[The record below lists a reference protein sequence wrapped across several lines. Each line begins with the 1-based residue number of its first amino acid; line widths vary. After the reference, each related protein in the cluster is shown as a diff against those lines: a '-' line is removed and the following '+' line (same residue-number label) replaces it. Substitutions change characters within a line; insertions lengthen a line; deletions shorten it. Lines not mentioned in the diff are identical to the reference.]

1 MLVLTILFVGVVSI
15 IGLYLGNEGFR
26 VWADKNILGKDIE
39 EDKLPIIDLTST
51 DNTKIYAYG
60 SYVLTLENN
69 NLSIYNRSAKK
80 IKDLNVT
87 ISNPIFESDGDYL
100 LIADEG
106 SSKAYLI
113 YNDSIQWEKDIDGEI
128 ARTTVNRNGE
138 TGIIV
143 VGTTY
148 KSVIIMYDNSGKEKF
163 KTFLSTTSATDIAL
177 SEDGKY
183 LGFIEINTLGA
194 TISSKVK
201 NISVEKAVSTPNESI
216 INTYEANSDILY
228 MKIRYKNNIIVVL
241 GDDGVYSLNNGKTE
255 KIVNIDN
262 NISFIDVDLDGYV
275 ASIIEESNKFEL
287 KLTNIENKKD
297 NTYLINE
304 TVKKIY
310 CNDNITAIDAGSKVE
325 FVNSN
330 AWLVKKFNSS
340 QNIKDIIIGKNVA
353 VIVYKDRAEVIGI

>member
-1 MLVLTILFVGVVSI
+1 
-15 IGLYLGNEGFR
+15 
-26 VWADKNILGKDIE
+26 
-39 EDKLPIIDLTST
+39 
-51 DNTKIYAYG
+51 
-60 SYVLTLENN
+60 
-69 NLSIYNRSAKK
+69 
-80 IKDLNVT
+80 
-87 ISNPIFESDGDYL
+87 
-100 LIADEG
+100 
-106 SSKAYLI
+106 
-113 YNDSIQWEKDIDGEI
+113 
-128 ARTTVNRNGE
+128 
-138 TGIIV
+138 
-143 VGTTY
+143 
-148 KSVIIMYDNSGKEKF
+148 
-163 KTFLSTTSATDIAL
+163 
-177 SEDGKY
+177 
-183 LGFIEINTLGA
+183 
-194 TISSKVK
+194 
-201 NISVEKAVSTPNESI
+201 
-216 INTYEANSDILY
+216 